1 MPMVH
6 FSATHFVSALL
17 ILCYSSAQ
25 ADVPVPPRVLNP
37 TSIEEAWNV
46 IRLATANVD
55 QLLRE
60 GRASEVSD
68 QAALCSPALRLI
80 ARTPTPH
87 FDQTRRDDQTMR
99 AARSINLM
107 ARDSMAG
114 NQAGVQAVFVEWKK
128 CLQELAVGFDAKVL
142 SGEVFHCVDHP
153 EVVVLEAGNV
163 CSECQRRLH
172 PRCIPY
178 SFVYVEPATPTI
190 KVSANISKELVSG
203 QKVEGKL
210 TIRNLKGEPIKKDDL
225 MVTHS
230 QQVHLIIADSELRD
244 YQLTYASPTEAAGDF
259 SFSFTP
265 KVNSNYRLW
274 VAVVPCATGLQEY
287 VRIDLGSGKSE
298 TPLPASEPSMVTN
311 VDGYQFQLTITKG
324 SRFVSSGKAGEMQ
337 MIRLRVIDAQS
348 QPVTV
353 LEPFLNAFAHVTGIY
368 EDQKTVFQLH
378 PMGGDII
385 SDQLRGGPDLSFK
398 FYAPRAGAVRLF
410 STVRVGGKSIT
421 APFVVRIDP

>member
-1 MPMVH
+1 MIH
-6 FSATHFVSALL
+6 FSATHFVTALL
-17 ILCYSSAQ
+17 IFCCSQAQ
-25 ADVPVPPRVLNP
+25 ADVAVPPKVLNP

-46 IRLATANVD
+46 IRLASTNVD

-68 QAALCSPALRLI
+68 QVALCSPALRLI
-80 ARTPTPH
+80 ARSPTPD

-114 NQAGVQAVFVEWKK
+114 NQAGVEAVFIEWKK
-128 CLQELAVGFDAKVL
+128 CLQELAVGFNAKVL
-142 SGEVFHCVDHP
+142 NGEVFYCVDHP
-153 EVVVLEAGNV
+153 EVAVMEDGSV
-163 CSECQRRLH
+163 CSVCQRRLH
-172 PRCIPY
+172 PRRIPY
-178 SFVYVEPATPTI
+178 SFVYVEPGAHSV
-190 KVSANISKELVSG
+190 KVTANVSKEMVSG

-210 TIRNLKGEPIKKDDL
+210 TMRNLKGEPIEKDDL

-230 QQVHLIIADSELRD
+230 KEVHLIIADSGLQD
-244 YQLTYASPTEAAGDF
+244 YQLTHASPTETAGDF
-259 SFSFTP
+259 TFSFTP
-265 KVNSNYRLW
+265 IVSANYRLW
-274 VAVVPCATGLQEY
+274 VAVVPYASGLQEY
-287 VRIDLGSGKSE
+287 VRIDLGSSKSE
-298 TPLPASEPSMVTN
+298 TPLPAAEPSMVAN
-311 VDGYQFQLTITKG
+311 VDGYQFQLTIPKG
-324 SRFVSSGKAGEMQ
+324 SRSVSSGKAGEMQ
-337 MIRLRVIDAQS
+337 MIRLRVTDSQG

-398 FYAPRAGAVRLF
+398 FYAPRAGTVRLF

-421 APFVVRIDP
+421 APFVLRIDP